1 MKIKGDGETEK
12 RERGKRGERR
22 QESGREG
29 WREKQRAMRW
39 KMRCWEGEEM
49 ERARGDRFVDG
60 TGRGGREMEIE
71 RGRELNRLH
80 SSLFILV

>member
-1 MKIKGDGETEK
+1 
-12 RERGKRGERR
+12 
-22 QESGREG
+22 
-29 WREKQRAMRW
+29 
-39 KMRCWEGEEM
+39 M

-80 SSLFILV
+80 SSLFILVLAY